1 MSLPRIG
8 CIAWGSLLWDPR
20 TLPLAAPFVHDGP
33 MLPIEFSRVA
43 LDGRVTLVID
53 PEATPVRTFWAPL
66 VVDSLEQG
74 VGELAR
80 REGIAAERVADWI
93 GVEGRPGFGA
103 SSSVGAGAGATGSLA
118 STAAPVSAGQATPAT
133 RAAIAAWLVGRPL
146 DAVLWTALPARG
158 ADGRFARPDCAELLA
173 QLEGLSGPARARAE
187 QYIRRAPAMLRT
199 PNRLRFE
206 AIFGWTVQDG
216 SEEEAA
222 RGGP

>member
-1 MSLPRIG
+1 MNAARIG

-53 PEATPVRTFWAPL
+53 PEAKPVRTFWAPL
-66 VVDSLEQG
+66 AVDSLAAG
-74 VGELAR
+74 IAELAR
-80 REGIAAERVADWI
+80 REGVAAERVADWI

-103 SSSVGAGAGATGSLA
+103 SERADERVA
-118 STAAPVSAGQATPAT
+118 SGQSTPAT
-133 RAAIAAWLVGRPL
+133 RAAIAAWLVERPL

-158 ADGRFARPDCAELLA
+158 SDGRFERPGCAELVA
-173 QLEGLSGPARARAE
+173 QLEGLSGPARTRAE

-206 AIFGWTVQDG
+206 AVFGWTAQDG
-216 SEEEAA
+216 SAEER
-222 RGGP
+222 RGER